1 MFSSEPTR
9 SRAAVLIKKVFDTI
23 KDSILDP
30 NRPSVLPVRKLVF
43 DCLDFPRRNV
53 VQVSGSNL
61 LHDGSSSKAGSL
73 GSFKCSKC
81 LATGHS
87 RSDCRFRVCFK
98 ACFAY
103 GHKARYCLAQS
114 KKKALTKWVVK
125 GSTENIGT
133 KQVTSVVSSPAPSL
147 PQAKRPLLIQSAKP
161 TSPKGRIDQSSAP
174 MADVQFNLAR
184 FTPPGLHL
192 QEGSPFRLPRADLSV
207 EPPTRRHEC
216 YKLAEVEPAIH
227 EDIFDVHRIQIRNHL

>member
-1 MFSSEPTR
+1 MYSLKSFQNKFFKLHFHLWRNGGPDWYREYTLWVLEEENSWNKVGRKSKPISNGVIRPGVSFANVFSSEPTR

-87 RSDCRFRVCFK
+87 RSDCHFRVCFK

-125 GSTENIGT
+125 GSTGN
-133 KQVTSVVSSPAPSL
+133 KTSHFRRFISCSISTTSKA
-147 PQAKRPLLIQSAKP
+147 
-161 TSPKGRIDQSSAP
+161 TSPHPICKTHFA
-174 MADVQFNLAR
+174 
-184 FTPPGLHL
+184 
-192 QEGSPFRLPRADLSV
+192 EGP
-207 EPPTRRHEC
+207 H
-216 YKLAEVEPAIH
+216 
-227 EDIFDVHRIQIRNHL
+227 